1 METHAHISMWSTL
14 SKSLHPLLQIS
25 MIISSDA
32 QVSIAPGLEASG
44 FADEQFHTYIYT
56 VHGVH
61 TMWKMSQ

>member
-1 METHAHISMWSTL
+1 
-14 SKSLHPLLQIS
+14 